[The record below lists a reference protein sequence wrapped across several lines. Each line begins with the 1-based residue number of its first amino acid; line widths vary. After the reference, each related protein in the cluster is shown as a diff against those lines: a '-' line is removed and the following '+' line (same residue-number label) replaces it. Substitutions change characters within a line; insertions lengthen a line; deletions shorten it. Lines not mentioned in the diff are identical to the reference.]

1 MGKEEKKEKANPV
14 VVAGYKVHL
23 HCPQCAQDIRQPL
36 LRTTGVHSVDVKY
49 EKNEVIIKGTIDEKM
64 IHTKL
69 EKWSKKK
76 VEILG
81 KDIIK
86 IVEVKEKETKK
97 ETVKTTTIKSYIHC
111 DQCERDLRNRLM
123 KHKGIY
129 DVKTDRKA
137 HTITIEGTVQAQNLL
152 TYMQKKVHKHAEIIE
167 TKDIDKKRKV
177 AVELKSSTEIT
188 KVAELKEEIRVEANK
203 QEGNVP
209 YFVHYVYAPQI
220 FSDENPNAC
229 SVM

>member
-1 MGKEEKKEKANPV
+1 MGKEDKKEKATPV

-23 HCPQCAQDIRQPL
+23 HCPQCAEDIRKPL

-49 EKNEVIIKGTIDEKM
+49 EKNEVIIKGAIDEKI

-76 VEILG
+76 VEILT
-81 KDIIK
+81 KDKIK

-97 ETVKTTTIKSYIHC
+97 ETVKTTTMKSYIHC
-111 DQCERDLRNRLM
+111 DQCERDLRNRLI
-123 KHKGIY
+123 KHRGIH

-137 HTITIEGTVQAQNLL
+137 HTITIEGTIESEKLL
-152 TYMQKKVHKHAEIIE
+152 TYMQKKVHKHAEIIQK
-167 TKDIDKKRKV
+167 KDDNKEKV
-177 AVELKSSTEIT
+177 EFELKSTEIT
-188 KVAELKEEIRVEANK
+188 KVSEFKEEIKVEARNK
-203 QEGNVP
+203 DGNVP
-209 YFVHYVYAPQI
+209 YFVHAPQL